1 MEQRQGKE
9 LKEFNSIY
17 QELDGIYHEIALHMG
32 LSDSAFLILYAV
44 AEFGEGFLQKDITA
58 HFFVSKQTVHSAV
71 GALEKK
77 GLLELRR
84 GKRREMHMY
93 LTAAG
98 RQFVEEKIAP
108 VQDAENLVFTEMGED
123 ERREFLRLGRKYTAL
138 LREKTGEK
146 SI

>member
-1 MEQRQGKE
+1 MEQKQGRK

-17 QELDGIYHEIALHMG
+17 RELDGIYHEIALRMG

-44 AEFGEGFLQKDITA
+44 AEFGEGFLQRDIAA
-58 HFFVSKQTVHSAV
+58 HFFISKQTVHSAV
-71 GALEKK
+71 GTLEKK

-98 RQFVEEKIAP
+98 RQFVAEKIAP
-108 VQDAENLVFTEMGED
+108 VQTAENLVFAEMGE
-123 ERREFLRLGRKYTAL
+123 EESREFLRLGRKYTAL
-138 LREKTGEK
+138 FREKAGGMD
-146 SI
+146 I

>member
-17 QELDGIYHEIALHMG
+17 RELDGIYHEIVLRMG

-58 HFFVSKQTVHSAV
+58 YFFVSKQTVHSAV
-71 GALEKK
+71 RALEKK

-98 RQFVEEKIAP
+98 RLYLG
-108 VQDAENLVFTEMGED
+108 LVMCC
-123 ERREFLRLGRKYTAL
+123 
-138 LREKTGEK
+138 
-146 SI
+146 

>member
-17 QELDGIYHEIALHMG
+17 RELDGIYHEIALGMG
-32 LSDSAFLILYAV
+32 LSDSAFVILYAV
-44 AEFGEGFLQKDITA
+44 AEFGEGFLQKDIAA
-58 HFFVSKQTVHSAV
+58 HFFISKQTVHSAV
-71 GALEKK
+71 GTLEKK

-84 GKRREMHMY
+84 GKRREMHLY

-108 VQDAENLVFTEMGED
+108 VQTAENLVFAEMGE
-123 ERREFLRLGRKYTAL
+123 EESREFLRLSRKYTAL
-138 LREKTGEK
+138 FREKAGGTG
-146 SI
+146 I